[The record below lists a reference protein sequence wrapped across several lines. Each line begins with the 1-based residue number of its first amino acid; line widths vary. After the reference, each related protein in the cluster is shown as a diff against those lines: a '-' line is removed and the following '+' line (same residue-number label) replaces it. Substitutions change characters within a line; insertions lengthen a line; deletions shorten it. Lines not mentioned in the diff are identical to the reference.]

1 MGMRIHIG
9 ATPPVFHG
17 EATYVDSEIAT
28 PRNVSLSI
36 DESRQPESLLIIE
49 DGAERAAWPLT
60 EIRRLRDQAGPEGI
74 VLKQLGLENLARLY
88 ISDPETTR
96 LLLARCAAPLR
107 KERPIKRGKILL
119 WSLAAMASVAL
130 ILFVLIPSLA
140 DQMAERLPPQGERA
154 LGETTFEQI
163 RSALSDDPVL
173 PLAVCETAAGVAAL
187 NAMAERIT
195 LGVELDHP
203 LQFHVLDDPM
213 VNAFALPGGIIVF
226 FRGMLEAT
234 DSPDE
239 LASVMAHEIGHVVSH
254 DPTRH
259 ALRSAGSIGILGL
272 LLGDFAGGAVV
283 LLLTEK
289 LIAANY
295 SQTAELEADA
305 FGLRRLEAAQ
315 IDPEAMALM
324 FTRLQQSEGGDPEG
338 EGEDDADTVGYLR
351 YFLSHPLTQDRIS
364 IVRQEAL
371 PAGETTP
378 SLTQD
383 QWQALKSICD

>member
-1 MGMRIHIG
+1 MATRIHIG
-9 ATPPVFHG
+9 ASPPAFQG
-17 EATYVDSEIAT
+17 DAIYVDSEVAE
-28 PRNVSLSI
+28 PRSVTLSI
-36 DESRQPESLLIIE
+36 DEDRQPLCLSILENGEEL
-49 DGAERAAWPLT
+49 ATWPLAD
-60 EIRRLRDQAGPEGI
+60 IRRLRDQAAPEGMA
-74 VLKQLGLENLARLY
+74 LKQLGLANLARLY
-88 ISDPETTR
+88 ISDAETTR

-140 DQMAERLPPQGERA
+140 DQMASRLPPAGERA

-163 RSALSDDPVL
+163 RNALSDDPVL
-173 PLAVCETAAGVAAL
+173 PLDTCESTVGLAAL
-187 NAMAERIT
+187 NAMAARIT
-195 LGVELDHP
+195 AGIALDHP

-213 VNAFALPGGIIVF
+213 VNAFALPGGIVVF

-234 DSPDE
+234 ESPDE
-239 LASVMAHEIGHVVSH
+239 LASVMAHEIGHVMSH

-295 SQTAELEADA
+295 SQSAELAADA

-324 FTRLQQSEGGDPEG
+324 FTRLQHAEGSDT
-338 EGEDDADTVGYLR
+338 EDATASYLR
-351 YFLSHPLTQDRIS
+351 YFLSHPLTQDRIA
-364 IVRQEAL
+364 IVRQEAVD
-371 PAGETTP
+371 AGETTP

-383 QWQALKSICD
+383 QWQALKTICD